1 MILPVHGPIVYQIR
15 FNQCGIFTT
24 VFGCILPV
32 LFMILFAFLIYHNLV
47 LKRQRLQTQTSQVT
61 ENLNEIQRL
70 QRKRDQQV
78 LIMLLIQVFVYII
91 SILPLIIMYLYNAGT
106 MSVPNKSTDQ
116 IAIER
121 FVFMIVGVIVYCFPV
136 VSFYLY
142 ALVSKIFREEFKQ
155 ILYSLATC
163 KWYHHHHH
171 HRRAVV
177 GPVQTT
183 TKSKY

>member
-1 MILPVHGPIVYQIR
+1 
-15 FNQCGIFTT
+15 
-24 VFGCILPV
+24 
-32 LFMILFAFLIYHNLV
+32 
-47 LKRQRLQTQTSQVT
+47 
-61 ENLNEIQRL
+61 
-70 QRKRDQQV
+70 
-78 LIMLLIQVFVYII
+78 MLLIQVFVYII
-91 SILPLIIMYLYNAGT
+91 SILPLMIMYLYNAGT
-106 MSVPNKSTDQ
+106 MSVPNKSTDR

-121 FVFMIVGVIVYCFPV
+121 FVFMIVEVIVYCFPI

-163 KWYHHHHH
+163 KWYHHHH
-171 HRRAVV
+171 RRAVV